1 MPKRAAIVIF
11 LTTSLAAAELPL
23 VFEHNNG
30 QAAGDVRFLS
40 RAGRESV
47 ALLDGGAFRIHGIEV
62 RLAGANPAATVSGV
76 NPLPGRSN
84 YFAGGDPKRWH
95 TNIEQF
101 GQVRYRDVYPGI
113 DLAFHE
119 REYDFIVAPHS
130 DPSRIRLV
138 FPGNSH
144 PQLDNGDL
152 VVPPFRQQRPRAYQT
167 IDGQRRDVAAEFVLS
182 GNTARFRLGPYDRRA
197 PLVIDPTIIF
207 ATYLGGSGVD
217 VGNSIAVDPSGNIY
231 VAGMTSSTDFPV
243 TTAPNPN
250 ELGAFV
256 TKLSPDGSTI
266 LYSTVLG
273 GAEANGVVVVDAN
286 GNAYVTGVAGGNFPT
301 TSGAYQSSPGVGFMT
316 KLSPTGQLLYSAL
329 IGGSPDAIAVDSAGA
344 AYVTGSADASLVTT
358 PGAFQTTTA
367 PGNCPQ
373 LNQHEPP
380 PLCANAFV
388 LKLKPDGSAPV
399 YATFLGGVGPDVG
412 AAIAVDAGGNAVVTG
427 MTASNNFPVTAN
439 ALQSTFGGAP
449 PPVGPNVY
457 GDAFVTKLNPAGSAL
472 VFSTYLGGS
481 GGDGGSTVAID
492 SAGYIYV
499 SGATSSPNFP
509 VTPGALVTVFPNAG
523 TSQGAFG
530 PLPSGFVVKLA
541 PNGSA
546 LAYGTYMAAGNV
558 IGVDQTGYVYL
569 YGSGPPPVPTIE
581 ILNQTGTA
589 LVSSGGSGMALSGSA
604 PGVLDGKGFIYQTG
618 QISPG
623 QSFFAT
629 SGAVQPTYR
638 AANYT
643 AYVTKLSLANTP
655 RMWIATAVNAATQL
669 PGIAYADFWSG
680 NVAPGE
686 IITIYGTLLGPDVGV
701 AAPSGSVPVSLGGVK
716 VLFDG
721 TPAPLLWAQS
731 NQINAI
737 VPFEVQAPTTGMSI
751 EYGGSTYGPVKLPV
765 VTTVPGIFTIGGSG
779 GGQAAVLNQ
788 DGTLN
793 SASNPAA
800 KGSIVSIYATGAG
813 LMNSPMTDGAIT
825 PSTPPFPVPQLNVQV
840 EIGGVSAT
848 VQYAGA
854 APGLVAGAIQ
864 VNAYVPAGA
873 PSGSSIP
880 VVLNIGG
887 YVSSYGTVQPANA
900 TIAIQ

>member
-1 MPKRAAIVIF
+1 MLERAAIVIF

-23 VFEHNNG
+23 VFERNNG
-30 QAAGDVRFLS
+30 QADDDVRFVS

-62 RLAGANPAATVSGV
+62 RLAAANQRATISGIDL
-76 NPLPGRSN
+76 LPGRSN
-84 YFAGGDPKRWH
+84 YFAGADPRRWH
-95 TNIEQF
+95 ANIEQF
-101 GQVRYRDVYPGI
+101 GQVHYSDVYPGV
-113 DLAFHE
+113 DLAFHGH
-119 REYDFIVAPHS
+119 EYDFIVAPHS
-130 DPSRIRLV
+130 DPSPIRLV
-138 FPGNSH
+138 FPGDSH
-144 PQLDNGDL
+144 PQLDKGDL
-152 VVPPFRQQRPRAYQT
+152 IVPPFRQQRPRAYQT
-167 IDGQRRDVAAEFVLS
+167 INGERRDVAAAFVIS
-182 GNTARFRLGPYDRRA
+182 GNTARFHLGPYDRRA

-217 VGNSIAVDPSGNIY
+217 VGNSIAVDQSGNIY

-273 GAEANGVVVVDAN
+273 GAAANGIVVDAN
-286 GNAYVTGVAGGNFPT
+286 GNAYVTGVAGGSFPT
-301 TSGAYQSSPGVGFMT
+301 TSGAYQSSTGVGFIT

-329 IGGSPDAIAVDSAGA
+329 IGGSPAAIAVDSSGA
-344 AYVTGSADASLVTT
+344 AYVTGSADSSLVAT

-373 LNQHEPP
+373 LNLHEPP

-399 YATFLGGVGPDVG
+399 YTTFLGGVGPDGG

-481 GGDGGSTVAID
+481 GEDSGNTLAID
-492 SAGYIYV
+492 PAGYIYV

-509 VTPGALVTVFPNAG
+509 VTPGALLTVFANAG

-541 PNGSA
+541 PNGSG
-546 LAYGTYMAAGNV
+546 LSYGTYTAAGNA

-569 YGSGPPPVPTIE
+569 YGSGPPPVPTIK
-581 ILNQTGTA
+581 ILNQTGSA
-589 LVSSGGSGMALSGSA
+589 LVTSGGSGVALSGSA
-604 PGVLDGKGFIYQTG
+604 PGVLDGKGFVYQTG

-629 SGAVQPTYR
+629 SGVVQPTYR

-643 AYVTKLSLANTP
+643 AYVTKIALANTP
-655 RMWIATAVNAATQL
+655 QMWIATAVNAATQL
-669 PGIAYADFWSG
+669 PGITYADFWSG

-686 IITIYGTLLGPDVGV
+686 IITIYGTLLGPDTGV
-701 AAPSGSVPVSLGGVK
+701 AAPSGSVPASLGGVK

-721 TPAPLLWAQS
+721 TPAPLLWVQS

-737 VPFEVQAPTTGMSI
+737 VPFEVQAPTTAMSI

-765 VTTVPGIFTIGGSG
+765 ESTVPGIFTINGSG

-813 LMNSPMTDGAIT
+813 LMNSLMTDGAIT
-825 PSTPPFPVPQLNVQV
+825 PSIPPFPVPLLNVQI
-840 EIGGVSAT
+840 EIGGLPAS

-873 PSGSSIP
+873 PSGGSIP

-887 YVSSYGTVQPANA
+887 YVSSYGTVQPASA